1 MTQKENTGM
10 SIMGLLQDAPSTART
25 FVIDKGQS
33 GDDFRRSICEAMRC
47 HPVVIGEMRD
57 PLTTEQI
64 KSALIAQDSCLGTTR
79 EGMTAQ
85 ENPHP

>member
-10 SIMGLLQDAPSTART
+10 SIMGLLQDIPSTART

-33 GDDFRRSICEAMRC
+33 GD
-47 HPVVIGEMRD
+47 

-64 KSALIAQDSCLGTTR
+64 KSALIAHEVRLWAKAAR
-79 EGMTAQ
+79 A
-85 ENPHP
+85 